1 MTETNNKQVILEK
14 VALVSSIAILGVAA
28 VYWWGQIMNVVE
40 MLSMAYG

>member
-1 MTETNNKQVILEK
+1 MTEENNKPAILEK

-28 VYWWGQIMNVVE
+28 YYWWGQVMNVAE